1 MLDVSG
7 GRGGGS
13 DLERGV
19 GALKRFQTR
28 VNGLLKDFEGG
39 AGGST
44 KVAAQRISRASLSG
58 GNAPFTEADGLFG
71 QYNRV
76 HEELVTLSKSLG
88 DQIELLSIAVHG
100 AEVGFDNLEEDLRRR
115 FHTIQGRLDRE
126 QEKQHERRE
135 QREQQQDAKSETPKA
150 NDEKSTS
157 GGYR

>member
-58 GNAPFTEADGLFG
+58 GNASFTEADGLFS

-76 HEELVTLSKSLG
+76 HKELVTLSRSLG

-100 AEVGFDNLEEDLRRR
+100 AEVGFDNLEEDLRQR
-115 FHTIQGRLDRE
+115 FHSILARLDQE
-126 QEKQHERRE
+126 QETQRE
-135 QREQQQDAKSETPKA
+135 QREQQKEAKSETPKT

>member
-39 AGGST
+39 AGGSAN
-44 KVAAQRISRASLSG
+44 VAAQRISRGSLSG
-58 GNAPFTEADGLFG
+58 GNAPFTEADGLFS

-115 FHTIQGRLDRE
+115 FHSIQARLD
-126 QEKQHERRE
+126 QEHDRQQERRE
-135 QREQQQDAKSETPKA
+135 QQKDAKSETPR
-150 NDEKSTS
+150 NEET
-157 GGYR
+157 GGTHDLGDS